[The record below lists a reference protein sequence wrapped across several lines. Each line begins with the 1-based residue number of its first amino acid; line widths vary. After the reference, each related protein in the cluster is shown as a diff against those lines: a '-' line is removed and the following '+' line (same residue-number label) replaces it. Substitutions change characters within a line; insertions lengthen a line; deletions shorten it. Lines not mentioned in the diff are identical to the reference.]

1 MTNGSPIVF
10 DRNGTQNGSAIS
22 HTANTAEFTI
32 TQPGVY
38 YAVYNGTVVPDSGA
52 TIPTSNALSMQ
63 LNGSDIAGA
72 QIQNIFTSST
82 EDLAQSLPAI
92 VNVTSVPAT
101 LTVVSSGGTFNYSTT
116 SMNIFRI
123 GSVPS

>member
-1 MTNGSPIVF
+1 MTNGSPLIF
-10 DRNGTQNGSAIS
+10 DRNGTQNGSDITHS
-22 HTANTAEFTI
+22 ANTAEFTI

-38 YAVYNGTVVPDSGA
+38 YAVYNGSAVPASGTA
-52 TIPTSNALSMQ
+52 LPASNALSMQ
-63 LNGSDIAGA
+63 LNGNDIAGA

-82 EDLAQSLPAI
+82 EDIAQSLPAI
-92 VNVTSVPAT
+92 INVTSVPAT